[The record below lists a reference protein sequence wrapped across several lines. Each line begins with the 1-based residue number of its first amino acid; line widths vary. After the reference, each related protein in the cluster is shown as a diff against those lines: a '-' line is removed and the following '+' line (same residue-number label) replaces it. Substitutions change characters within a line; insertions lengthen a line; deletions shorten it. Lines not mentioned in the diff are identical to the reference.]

1 MKLSNDL
8 KNSTVFTKLSPLYPV
23 IGHSQNNNFLFIFHF
38 AESETGSIISRNLR
52 IWKFMFCVLK
62 MVGIKIMHTFF
73 HVDWTNN
80 FEVLQKIAGSS
91 FFLDHPVY

>member
-1 MKLSNDL
+1 
-8 KNSTVFTKLSPLYPV
+8 
-23 IGHSQNNNFLFIFHF
+23 
-38 AESETGSIISRNLR
+38 
-52 IWKFMFCVLK
+52 MFCVLK